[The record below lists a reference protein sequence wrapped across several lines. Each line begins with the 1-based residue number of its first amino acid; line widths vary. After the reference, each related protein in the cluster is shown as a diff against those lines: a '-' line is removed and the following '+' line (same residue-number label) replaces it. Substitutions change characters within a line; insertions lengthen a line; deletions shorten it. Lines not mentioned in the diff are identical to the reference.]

1 MSALGQVEIT
11 STGRFIGTLIQDNS
25 LLSVKKGGLFKG
37 KSNISIDEEKKLR
50 KNKKY

>member
-1 MSALGQVEIT
+1 LSALGQVEIT